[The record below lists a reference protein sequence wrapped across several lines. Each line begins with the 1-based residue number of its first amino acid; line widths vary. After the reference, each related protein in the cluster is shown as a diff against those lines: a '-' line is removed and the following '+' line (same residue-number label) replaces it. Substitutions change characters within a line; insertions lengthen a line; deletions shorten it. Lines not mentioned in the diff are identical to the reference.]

1 MKKLYLSLIITLSV
15 LLFPNLMYSQQFTEE
30 TGIALSGIGQGSV
43 DWGDYDNNGY
53 PDILMTGSLATYNA
67 TVIYSNNGNSTFTE
81 QTGIFL
87 PGVIISSLKWADFD
101 NDEDLDILLTGST
114 SGSTLDALSKIYRND
129 GGVFTEVAS
138 GLPGI
143 YLSSVTI
150 GDQDRDGDLDIF
162 MTGMQ
167 TTGER
172 ISAIYNNNGNL
183 TFSLQTGNNFIKV
196 CYGSTSFG
204 DYDNDGYLDLF
215 ISGQTATINR
225 ISKIYHNNGNGSFT
239 ELTGTPLLGVI
250 YSSGAW
256 ADFNND
262 GFLDLLISGEDA
274 GFTQIARIYLN
285 NTNGNFTAVPGTTLT
300 GTKKGS
306 VACADYDNDGDIDI
320 FITGDRNN
328 TPISKV
334 FTNNGNGSFS
344 ENTSISLIGLK
355 ESSFGLSDY
364 DRDGDIDLLLTGFDK
379 PGNVYSKIYKNNA
392 LVANNLPVKP
402 INLHYTINKTTATL
416 EWDKV
421 AGDET
426 ASNSLSYNVRVGLSA
441 TGSELVTPH
450 ADNTGKRKITSFG
463 NAQLTNK
470 FIFKNLR
477 WNTTYF
483 SSVQA
488 LDNSFSGGEFS
499 SAISFSI
506 TPAQPTKLTGSNLS
520 TTSILLKWKR
530 GNGDRCILFAKEG
543 NSGPSVPVNNTTY
556 FANSNFGDG
565 STIGA
570 TGWYCIYKGDA
581 DSVQLTGLTP
591 EKDYTIHAIEFQ
603 GTTGN
608 ETYATAINPNNDN
621 IGVFSPGIFTILSG
635 NTMPGLR
642 YSFVAWGD
650 YDNDGFLDI
659 LLTGRDISGTG
670 ISKVFH
676 NNGDN
681 TFTDQ
686 TSIVLPG
693 VENGS
698 SAWGDYNNDN
708 LLDIILTGYNPALGN
723 ISRVYKNNG
732 NNTFSEQTNIVLPGV
747 TYSSVTWTD
756 YDNDSDLDLLITGE
770 NQSSVFIS
778 KIYRNE
784 GSNSFSEQSGI
795 QLPGVKQS
803 SVAMGDYD
811 NDGFLDILLSGLN
824 SSNQNIS
831 KIYRNNGNN
840 TFSELTGISLQGVS
854 FSSVAW
860 GDFDNDNNLDI
871 LITGATGYNPNYYP
885 VTKIYRNNG
894 NSTFSELSTP
904 SVIGINNGSA
914 EWGDYN
920 NDGLLDILLIGDSG
934 LNFDFKIYLNNG
946 NNGFQELT
954 SLNLPGGIACSS
966 SSADY
971 DNDGDLDILFSGYSG
986 ALLSQIYR
994 NNLYMMAGQVKPN
1007 MRPEAPTGLKSEVAP
1022 RILKLTWAGIN
1033 TDETFYVNMSYN
1045 IRCRLQ
1051 DDPIWKVAPQST
1063 SAGYR
1068 SLNDLGNAQL
1078 NRSFTIKDPVSGK
1091 YYWQVQAVDQSYSG
1105 SEWSKIDSVIIK
1117 NTQAY
1122 FKTDTVCLGL
1132 TTKFTDQSI
1141 VTDGIASWK
1150 WDFRDGTTSVVQNPV
1165 HTYVAAGT
1173 YNVKLLVTS
1182 TTGTKDSL
1190 IQNVIVKAKPAAA
1203 FTAPNVCIG
1212 TATPLTNT
1220 TALNGLTASAWTW
1233 TFGDGQT
1240 AASQNPGTHTY
1251 ALSGTYKAKLKTV
1264 TSNGCSDSIIK
1275 DVIVAK
1281 YPESSI
1287 SVLGDFQTTV
1297 DGKLTFC
1304 DGLSLQLDAKA
1315 DPLYVYQWRK
1325 DDTDLSGA
1333 ESKSYVVNRNS
1344 GIYNARVTNTLAN
1357 CVTITEAKAI
1367 DIKPSP
1373 SKPSITSD
1381 NYKTGDCIGIA
1392 PIKLKV
1398 SQPVNDYKY
1407 GWSRYGTPIDNSS
1420 SSFIENFLEEGDY
1433 TVTAELS
1440 GCKASSEKFSVIYQG
1455 APEKPKI
1462 FAQGPNKWYLA
1473 TNTLDA
1479 KEYRWYFNERLLDGA
1494 LKYYYVAD
1502 QKLGV
1507 YRVSVGNENGCFTRS
1522 DSLRIPTL
1530 KYSPETKSITT
1541 GDPFADIKIYPN
1553 PTSGM
1558 FNIEMDNKVFGELV
1572 IDIFTQ
1578 KGKKSLNIIFEKS
1591 TDHFSSQI
1599 DLSGQS
1605 QGIYIINLQ
1614 LDKYSTSRK
1623 IVVE

>member
-15 LLFPNLMYSQQFTEE
+15 IIHPNLLFSQLLTEE
-30 TGIALSGIGQGSV
+30 TGISLSGIGQGSV
-43 DWGDYDNNGY
+43 EWGDYDNNGY
-53 PDILMTGSLATYNA
+53 PDILLSGSLATYNG
-67 TVIYSNNGNSTFTE
+67 TIVYSNNGNNTFTE
-81 QTGIFL
+81 QTGIIL

-101 NDEDLDILLTGST
+101 NDSDLDILLTGST
-114 SGSTLDALSKIYRND
+114 TGSTLDAISKIYRND
-129 GGVFTEVAS
+129 SGVFTEVAS

-143 YLSSVTI
+143 YLSSVTV

-172 ISAIYNNNGNL
+172 ISAIFNNNGNL
-183 TFSLQTGNNFIKV
+183 TFTQLPGNTFIKV

-204 DYDNDGYLDLF
+204 DYDNDGYLDLI

-239 ELTGTPLLGVI
+239 ELTGTLLTGVI
-250 YSSGAW
+250 YSSVSW

-262 GFLDLLISGEDA
+262 GFSDVLISGEDA
-274 GFTQIARIYLN
+274 GFTQIAKIYIN
-285 NTNGNFTAVPGTTLT
+285 NTNGNFTELSGTTLT

-328 TPISKV
+328 NPISKV
-334 FTNNGNGSFS
+334 FTNNGNGTFS

-355 ESSFGLSDY
+355 ESSLGLSDY
-364 DRDGDIDLLLTGFDK
+364 DQDGDIDLLLTGFDK
-379 PGNVYSKIYKNNA
+379 PGNVYSKIYKNNSP
-392 LVANNLPVKP
+392 VANNLPAKP
-402 INLHYTINKTTATL
+402 INLHYTINKTTATI

-426 ASNSLSYNVRVGLSA
+426 ASNSLSYNVRVGLTA
-441 TGSELVTPH
+441 TSSELVTPQ
-450 ADNTGKRKITSFG
+450 ADNNGKRKITSFG
-463 NAQLTNK
+463 NAHLANK
-470 FIFKNLR
+470 FILKNLR

-483 SSVQA
+483 ASVQS
-488 LDNSFSGGEFS
+488 LDNSFAGGEFS
-499 SAISFSI
+499 SPVSFNI
-506 TPAQPTKLTGSNLS
+506 TPAQPTELNGSNIN

-530 GNGDRCILFAKEG
+530 GNGDKSILFAREG
-543 NSGPSVPVNNTTY
+543 NSGPSAPVNNTTY

-570 TGWYCIYKGDA
+570 SGWYCIYKGEA
-581 DSVQLTGLTP
+581 DSVILTGLTP
-591 EKDYTIHAIEFQ
+591 EKDYTIHALELQ

-608 ETYATAINPNNDN
+608 EIYATVINPNNDN
-621 IGVFSPGIFTILSG
+621 IGVFSPGIFTVLSG

-670 ISKVFH
+670 VSKVFH

-686 TSIVLPG
+686 TGIVLPG

-708 LLDIILTGYNPALGN
+708 LLDIVLTGYNPDLGN
-723 ISRVYKNNG
+723 ISRVYRNNG
-732 NNTFSEQTNIVLPGV
+732 NNTFSEQTGIVLPGV

-770 NQSSVFIS
+770 NQSSVYIS

-784 GSNSFSEQSGI
+784 GGTSFTEQSGI
-795 QLPGVKQS
+795 QLSGVKQS

-831 KIYRNNGNN
+831 KIYRNNRNN
-840 TFSELTGISLQGVS
+840 TFSELTDLSLQGVS

-860 GDFDNDNNLDI
+860 GDYDNDNNLDI
-871 LITGATGYNPNYYP
+871 LITGATGFNPNYYP

-894 NSTFSELSTP
+894 NSTFSVLSTP
-904 SVIGINNGSA
+904 TIIGINNGSA

-1007 MRPEAPTGLKSEVAP
+1007 MRPEAPTGLQSEVTP

-1033 TDETFYVNMSYN
+1033 TDETFFVNMSYN
-1045 IRCRLQ
+1045 IRCRLE

-1105 SEWSKIDSVIIK
+1105 SEWSKIDSVVIK

-1132 TTKFTDQSI
+1132 TTTFTDQSI
-1141 VTDGIASWK
+1141 ATDGLSSWK
-1150 WDFRDGTTSVVQNPV
+1150 WDFKDGTTSTTRNPV
-1165 HTYVAAGT
+1165 HTYVSAGT
-1173 YNVKLLVTS
+1173 YNVKLVVTS

-1190 IQNVIVKAKPAAA
+1190 IQNVIVKARPTTT

-1212 TATPLTNT
+1212 TATQLTNT
-1220 TALNGLTASAWTW
+1220 TALNGLTASSWTW
-1233 TFGDGQT
+1233 TFGDGQS
-1240 AASQNPGTHTY
+1240 AAIQNPGTHTY

-1264 TSNGCSDSIIK
+1264 TSNGCSDSIIN
-1275 DVIVAK
+1275 DIIVAK
-1281 YPESSI
+1281 YPETSI
-1287 SVLGDFQTTV
+1287 SVLGDFQTV

-1315 DPLYVYQWRK
+1315 DPLYIYQWRK
-1325 DDTDLSGA
+1325 DDNDLSGA
-1333 ESKSYVVNRNS
+1333 ESNNLIINKNS
-1344 GIYNARVTNTLAN
+1344 GIYNARITNTLAN
-1357 CVTITEAKAI
+1357 CVTVTEAKTI
-1367 DIKPSP
+1367 NIKPTP
-1373 SKPSITSD
+1373 AKPVIVSD
-1381 NYKTGDCIGIA
+1381 NYNSGECLGEEPVKLSVDQPSTGYSYIWA
-1392 PIKLKV
+1392 RNEVPLEA
-1398 SQPVNDYKY
+1398 
-1407 GWSRYGTPIDNSS
+1407 SS
-1420 SSFIENFLEEGDY
+1420 TSTLEGFPETGNF
-1433 TVTAELS
+1433 TVTADKN
-1440 GCKASSEKFSVIYQG
+1440 GCSSKSNVFEITSQG
-1455 APEKPKI
+1455 APDKPI
-1462 FAQGPNKWYLA
+1462 LFARGPNMWYIGCNVISASEFKWYYNGNLIA
-1473 TNTLDA
+1473 GA
-1479 KEYRWYFNERLLDGA
+1479 NEN
-1494 LKYYYVAD
+1494 YYVPD
-1502 QKLGV
+1502 QNLGT
-1507 YRVSVGNENGCFTRS
+1507 YFLRIGNSEGCFTRS
-1522 DSLRIPTL
+1522 DEIVIPTDKYLPSL
-1530 KYSPETKSITT
+1530 KKSGDT
-1541 GDPFADIKIYPN
+1541 DPFAGLKIYPN
-1553 PTSGM
+1553 PSPGV
-1558 FNIEMDNKVFGELV
+1558 FNLEMDNELFG
-1572 IDIFTQ
+1572 D
-1578 KGKKSLNIIFEKS
+1578 LNISIISQSGREILKINFNKS
-1591 TDHFSSQI
+1591 TTHFSTRI
-1599 DLSGQS
+1599 DLSGQTRGTYFVKIS
-1605 QGIYIINLQ
+1605 LDEYFTTNQII
-1614 LDKYSTSRK
+1614 
-1623 IVVE
+1623 VE